1 MRFIGRAD
9 LRRRPRNACGARA
22 TSRHAPHDDTAT
34 VRRARRGR
42 RIRDGDALRRR
53 ARASFTPGLGMAG
66 VSLRHGG
73 EELLDRRAG
82 LSAYAERGAVMGI
95 PILHPWANRLS
106 GFEYAADGRAVRL
119 PDGPPLVRCE
129 EHGLPI
135 HGLLG
140 GSPHWRLRSVAAEG
154 DRARLAAE
162 LAFDAHPELLA
173 AFPFPHTLGIEAV
186 LDADGLTVATTLAAT
201 GAVPVPVAFG
211 FHPYLRLP
219 GRDRSAWQLDLP
231 ARRYLFTDVRG
242 IPTGH
247 HEDEHPARLRLGAR
261 GFDDGFDG
269 IADGAEF
276 SVAGGGRRL
285 VVTFLTGYPAAQIFS
300 PAGAPVVLF
309 RPLTGPP
316 HPPPRR

>member
-1 MRFIGRAD
+1 MYLMTTRAPSVGR
-9 LRRRPRNACGARA
+9 GALEGFE
-22 TSRHAPHDDTAT
+22 T
-34 VRRARRGR
+34 VTLSAGE
-42 RIRDGDALRRR
+42 LE
-53 ARASFTPGLGMAG
+53 ASFAPGLGMAG

-73 EELLDRRAG
+73 EELLDRQAG
-82 LSAYAERGAVMGI
+82 LAAYGERGAVMGI

-106 GFEYAADGRAVRL
+106 GFEYAAAGRAVRL

-135 HGLLG
+135 HGLLS
-140 GSPHWRLRSVAAEG
+140 GSPHWRIRSVAAEH
-154 DRARLAAE
+154 DRARLSAE
-162 LAFDAHPELLA
+162 LAFDAHRELLA

-186 LDADGLTVATTLAAT
+186 LDADGLAVATTLAAT

-219 GRDRSAWQLDLP
+219 GVDRSTWQLDLP

-247 HEDEHPARLRLGAR
+247 HDDEHPARLKLGAR

-269 IADGAEF
+269 IADGAQF
-276 SVAGGGRRL
+276 RVAGGGRRL
-285 VVTFLTGYPAAQIFS
+285 VVTFLTGFPAGQIFS
-300 PAGAPVVLF
+300 PPGAPFVCFEPMTAPTNALRSGDGLRRVAPGAAFTAVF
-309 RPLTGPP
+309 RIAVAGG
-316 HPPPRR
+316 